1 MVTSRKHSG
10 PQLVVFCTR
19 GVALTW
25 TQLWVRGSQREDL
38 WKKYDGNRRA
48 YYAAYHLDDTETL
61 SNLERGMETFKKWE
75 ARLSRQMLGQR
86 NQSAGMSAAVNF
98 VNALATQTM
107 SDKADFVFVSLDFEG
122 DIHSRGLTEFGYAT
136 LDTRD
141 VIADGPTIYGHNYA
155 LASNHKRGFL
165 FGDVTRIDVPQ
176 LGATIREVC
185 HVTDVDGM
193 DRRVVLVGHGIHNE
207 LRNMAAH
214 GVRLEDLPRVVGAID
229 TGELSKVV
237 LGQAGT
243 LERLLTS
250 LEIPL
255 TRNRNGFADS
265 LHCAGN
271 DAHYTLRA
279 LLLLL
284 YTQSSPPSGGS
295 IDLLEQMARAP
306 LPGRAVATKND
317 DWDAHLDRELFEN
330 IVTRICPAS
339 DRTNS

>member
-48 YYAAYHLDDTETL
+48 YYAAFHLDDTETL
-61 SNLERGMETFKKWE
+61 INLERGMETFKRWE

-98 VNALATQTM
+98 INALATQTM

-141 VIADGPTIYGHNYA
+141 VIADGPTIFGHHYA

-185 HVTDVDGM
+185 HVTDVDGT

-237 LGQAGT
+237 LGQAST

-284 YTQSSPPSGGS
+284 YTQSSPTSGGS

-317 DWDAHLDRELFEN
+317 DWDAHLDRELFED